1 MSPSARIAAFA
12 AGLALAFGG
21 GAALGA
27 TAGPEPQPGGGPTP
41 TVVHRDDHGTPQ
53 PGGQG

>member
-1 MSPSARIAAFA
+1 MSAHARIAAFA

-27 TAGPEPQPGGGPTP
+27 AAGPEPRPDGGPTT
-41 TVVHRDDHGTPQ
+41 TVVHGDDHGTPQ
-53 PGGQG
+53 PAGEG

>member
-1 MSPSARIAAFA
+1 MSAHARIAAFV

-27 TAGPEPQPGGGPTP
+27 AAGPEPRPDGGPTT
-41 TVVHRDDHGTPQ
+41 TVVHGDDHGTPQ
-53 PGGQG
+53 PAGEG